1 MTMSPTS
8 PPPPRVPPGR
18 TPPPPVRASSAR
30 EDEPPPVPRRGRG
43 RLIAAGI
50 GLGAVAVVAA
60 WWLVR
65 RGHGDASDGTTPGAT
80 AAGSAARSPATAGTS
95 AAAGAGA
102 AGNPNE
108 RPVSVLVTAVRREDV
123 PIFLEGIG
131 SVTALKTVT
140 VKTQVD
146 GRLDRVDFREGQAV
160 RAGALLAQIDP
171 RPFTIL
177 RHQAEAALARD
188 RATLQS
194 NRLNLERYVA
204 VRKENLIAQQQV
216 DDQRAAVAQLEA
228 AIQADQAQLEQANL
242 QLDYAHIRSPIDG
255 VTGVRLVDPGNVVH
269 AADPGGLVVVAQLD
283 PVAVLFTL
291 PQDDLPRI
299 AAEMSKGPLRVDVST
314 RDGGA
319 LLGSGSL
326 ELIDNQINQTTASIR
341 LKAILPNPGRTLW
354 PNQFVKA
361 RLLLSVRKQALVVP
375 AATIQRGPQG
385 TFVYLVDQAQRAS
398 VRPVKVDS
406 LEGETAVIGR
416 GLAAGDSVVI
426 EGQTQLRPGARVA
439 ARSQD
444 LGSEHGPALAPDHPA
459 RGGGAPGRRPGD
471 GPSGAGAGGAASGPP
486 AHPRSAPTSA
496 P

>member
-1 MTMSPTS
+1 
-8 PPPPRVPPGR
+8 V
-18 TPPPPVRASSAR
+18 
-30 EDEPPPVPRRGRG
+30 
-43 RLIAAGI
+43 
-50 GLGAVAVVAA
+50 VAVVIA
-60 WWLVR
+60 WSLLR
-65 RGHGDASDGTTPGAT
+65 RGHDAASDGATPGAT
-80 AAGSAARSPATAGTS
+80 PAGATTRSPASSGTS
-95 AAAGAGA
+95 AAAGAGT
-102 AGNPNE
+102 AGNPTE

-146 GRLDRVDFREGQAV
+146 GRLDRVDFREGQNV

-216 DDQRAAVAQLEA
+216 DDQRATVAQLEA
-228 AIQADQAQLEQANL
+228 AIQADQAQLEQAKL

-269 AADPGGLVVVAQLD
+269 AADPGGLVVVAQID

-299 AAEMSKGPLRVDVST
+299 AAEMAKGPLRVDVSS

-319 LLGSGSL
+319 LLGSGNL

-385 TFVYLVDQAQRAS
+385 AFVYLVGQDQKANI
-398 VRPVKVDS
+398 RPVEVDS
-406 LEGETAVIGR
+406 LEGDTAVIGR

-439 ARSQD
+439 AKSQD
-444 LGSEHGPALAPDHPA
+444 RGSEHAAAPGPDHPA
-459 RGGGAPGRRPGD
+459 RGGGAPERRTGGGPGGRPGG
-471 GPSGAGAGGAASGPP
+471 GPAGSAASGSPP
-486 AHPRSAPTSA
+486 PPRAAPTSA

>member
-1 MTMSPTS
+1 
-8 PPPPRVPPGR
+8 
-18 TPPPPVRASSAR
+18 
-30 EDEPPPVPRRGRG
+30 
-43 RLIAAGI
+43 LIAAGI

-60 WWLVR
+60 WALFR
-65 RGHGDASDGTTPGAT
+65 HGHGDASDGTAPGA
-80 AAGSAARSPATAGTS
+80 APAGSATRSPATAGTS
-95 AAAGAGA
+95 AAAGAGT
-102 AGNPNE
+102 AGNPTE

-194 NRLNLERYVA
+194 NRLNLERYIA

-216 DDQRAAVAQLEA
+216 DDQRATVAQLEA

-299 AAEMSKGPLRVDVST
+299 AAEMAKGPLRVDVST

-385 TFVYLVDQAQRAS
+385 TFVYLVSQDQRAQEQRANI
-398 VRPVKVDS
+398 RPVQVDS
-406 LEGETAVIGR
+406 LEGDTAVIGR
-416 GLAAGDSVVI
+416 GLAVGDSVVI

-439 ARSQD
+439 AKSQD
-444 LGSEHGPALAPDHPA
+444 LGSEHGPPSGPDHPA
-459 RGGGAPGRRPGD
+459 RGGGAPQRKAGG
-471 GPSGAGAGGAASGPP
+471 GPPGGAAGEAPA
-486 AHPRSAPTSA
+486 AHPRASSTGTP
-496 P
+496 

>member
-1 MTMSPTS
+1 
-8 PPPPRVPPGR
+8 
-18 TPPPPVRASSAR
+18 
-30 EDEPPPVPRRGRG
+30 
-43 RLIAAGI
+43 
-50 GLGAVAVVAA
+50 VAVVIA
-60 WWLVR
+60 WSLVR
-65 RGHGDASDGTTPGAT
+65 RGHDAASDGTTPGAT
-80 AAGSAARSPATAGTS
+80 PAGASTRSPASSGTS
-95 AAAGAGA
+95 AAAGAGT
-102 AGNPNE
+102 AGNPTE

-146 GRLDRVDFREGQAV
+146 GRLDHVDFREGQNV

-216 DDQRAAVAQLEA
+216 DDQRATVAQLEA
-228 AIQADQAQLEQANL
+228 AIQADQAQLEQAKL

-269 AADPGGLVVVAQLD
+269 AADPGGLVVVAQID

-299 AAEMSKGPLRVDVST
+299 AAEMAKGPLRVDVLA

-385 TFVYLVDQAQRAS
+385 SFVYLVGQDQKANI
-398 VRPVKVDS
+398 RPVEVDS
-406 LEGETAVIGR
+406 LEGDTAVIGR
-416 GLAAGDSVVI
+416 GLAVGDSVVI

-439 ARSQD
+439 AKSQD
-444 LGSEHGPALAPDHPA
+444 RGSEHGAAPGPNHSA
-459 RGGGAPGRRPGD
+459 RGGGAPERKTGG
-471 GPSGAGAGGAASGPP
+471 GPGGASAGSATSGSPP
-486 AHPRSAPTSA
+486 HPRAAPTST

>member
-18 TPPPPVRASSAR
+18 SPAPTPSEPPSTPPSPPPPEEEDQSSAAG
-30 EDEPPPVPRRGRG
+30 RGRG
-43 RLIAAGI
+43 KLIYAGI
-50 GLGAVAVVAA
+50 ALGVVAVVIG
-60 WWLVR
+60 WLFLR
-65 RGHGDASDGTTPGAT
+65 RTGRAEGADGTESGTTPARGPAAAVGHDSPRSDATATSGSGAT
-80 AAGSAARSPATAGTS
+80 GN
-95 AAAGAGA
+95 AAA
-102 AGNPNE
+102 E
-108 RPVSVLVTAVRREDV
+108 RPVSVLVAAVKRQDV

-131 SVTALKTVT
+131 SVAALKTVT

-160 RAGALLAQIDP
+160 RKGALLAQVDP
-171 RPFTIL
+171 RPFIIQ

-228 AIQADQAQLEQANL
+228 AIQADQAQLEQAML

-255 VTGVRLVDPGNVVH
+255 VTGIRIVDPGNVVH
-269 AADPGGLVVVAQLD
+269 ATDPGGLVVVTQLD

-299 AAEMSKGPLRVDVST
+299 AAEMAKGPLRVDVST

-319 LLGSGSL
+319 LLGSGAL

-341 LKAILPNPGRTLW
+341 LKAILPNPTRTLW

-361 RLLLSVRKQALVVP
+361 RLLLSVRKQALVLP
-375 AATIQRGPQG
+375 AAAVQRGPQG
-385 TFVYLVDQAQRAS
+385 TFVYLVDAEQKAAM
-398 VRPVKVDS
+398 RPVQVES

-416 GLAAGDSVVI
+416 GVAPGDSVVT
-426 EGQTQLRPGARVA
+426 EGQAQLRPGARVA
-439 ARSQD
+439 AKSQERAQQN
-444 LGSEHGPALAPDHPA
+444 GGGERRQN
-459 RGGGAPGRRPGD
+459 RGGEAP
-471 GPSGAGAGGAASGPP
+471 
-486 AHPRSAPTSA
+486 APT